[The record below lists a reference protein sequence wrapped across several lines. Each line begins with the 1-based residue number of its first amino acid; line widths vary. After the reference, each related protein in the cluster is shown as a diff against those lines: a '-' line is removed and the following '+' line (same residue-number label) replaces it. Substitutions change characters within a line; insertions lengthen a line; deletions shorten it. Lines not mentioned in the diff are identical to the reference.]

1 MKTRFTLVLA
11 LTTLFFTTKAQ
22 EVFPEK
28 GKVPNYILRN
38 NDFQDRRQTAEYVN
52 FSKEYAEAFE
62 TVDVKQHAKATNS
75 WIPRGPFGIGDED
88 LAGVGRINSMQFHP
102 TDTNT
107 WYICVAQGGVWKT
120 TNAGESWTSLSS
132 NLPILRTS
140 YLAIHPTDP
149 DIMYVALGDYAYLGH
164 NLQANEN
171 KRNSHY
177 GLGIYKTT
185 NGGSSWEP
193 TGLSFE
199 QTDFEGSLIA
209 KVFVNEKDPN
219 TLLAVG
225 QTGSYRSEDAGK
237 NWTKTH
243 SGLFWDMELDPTT
256 DSVIH
261 ASTGYVHSYKIGSV
275 SILKSTDFGQTWKES
290 TVSIPKT
297 GGIQRIELAVA
308 PSDNNYIYG
317 IACDTVGGF
326 YGFYRSTNG
335 GDSYTARIESKTYHT
350 NILNHSLDDAPGG
363 QGRYDLAITVD
374 RFNRNKIL
382 IGGIN
387 MWQTTDGGLNF
398 KPVTYWLLNYYKLSM
413 HADIHEI
420 RQHPTGTS
428 YFACHDGGLS
438 RSFDIIP
445 DDVSKMTDE
454 FEASTEWV
462 NYTKGLNITSFY
474 RLGINQDNGLE
485 IMAGAQDNSTVY
497 TQDSVFY
504 NISGGDG
511 MECVFYDK
519 TFYRYT
525 SSQNGRIYAYLSVD
539 GGFNYQGVVQNNEPG
554 EWTTP
559 FVAANDELYVLYGN
573 LFTVYADVVTK
584 KITSFNDVLGTAYPR
599 LGTALAVEK
608 DKASHM
614 YLAKRGY
621 ASQNIKNVI
630 QASYNGGGSW
640 SDIGNGLPDL
650 MYPSYIEMNQ
660 SRPLEVWITFSGFDK
675 DKKVFHS
682 VDGGKNWDNI
692 THNLPN
698 IPVNCITHQNDG
710 SDYVYIGTDLGVYL
724 LKGDTTE
731 WIYYSDGLPKV
742 IVSELEVDTTHK
754 TLVAATFGRG
764 LWEVGLEYYENQKD
778 GISDFK
784 ASNFDIQLSPNPVKD
799 LLTITSTE
807 LLTEELN
814 LTIRDITGRTVFT
827 DKVDKG
833 TTMTY
838 QLNTANFAPGEY
850 FIVLRNN
857 TRMYAVDRFMKQ

>member
-1 MKTRFTLVLA
+1 MKL
-11 LTTLFFTTKAQ
+11 LFFQVILLCLIFSTAKAQ
-22 EVFPEK
+22 VVIPEK
-28 GKVPNYILRN
+28 GEVPNYILRN
-38 NDFQDRRQTAEYVN
+38 NDFQDRRQTDEVVN
-52 FSKEYAEAFE
+52 FSREYAKAFQTIE
-62 TVDVKQHAKATNS
+62 VEQHAKATKS
-75 WIPRGPFGIGDED
+75 WLPRGPFGKAGED
-88 LAGVGRINSMQFHP
+88 LAGVGRVNTIQFHP

-107 WYICVAQGGVWKT
+107 WFICVAQGGVWKT
-120 TNAGESWTSLSS
+120 TNAGESWTSISS

-149 DIMYVALGDYAYLGH
+149 SIMYVALGDYAYLGH

-177 GLGIYKTT
+177 GLGVYKTT
-185 NGGSSWEP
+185 NGGSSWEA

-209 KVFVNEKDPN
+209 KIFIKESDPN
-219 TLLAVG
+219 TVLAVG
-225 QTGSYRSEDAGK
+225 QTGSYYSSDAGE

-243 SGLFWDMELDPTT
+243 SGLFWDMEMDPTV

-275 SILKSTDFGQTWKES
+275 SIVKSTDFGKTWKES
-290 TVSIPKT
+290 TISVPKT
-297 GGIQRIELAVA
+297 GSVQRIELAVA
-308 PSDNNYIYG
+308 PSDKDYVYA

-326 YGFYRSTNG
+326 YGFYRSTDG
-335 GDSYTARIESKTYHT
+335 GSSYSNRIDHKTYNI
-350 NILNHSLDDAPGG
+350 NILNHSMNNDPGG

-374 RFNRNKIL
+374 RYNRNQVL

-387 MWQTTDGGLNF
+387 MWQTTNGGLDF
-398 KPVTYWLLNYYKLSM
+398 KPVTYWLLNYYKLSL

-445 DDVSKMTDE
+445 DDIKTMTE
-454 FEASTEWV
+454 QYEATTEWV

-474 RLGINQDNGLE
+474 RLGINQENSAEL
-485 IMAGAQDNSTVY
+485 MAGAQDNSTVY
-497 TQDSVFY
+497 TEDSVFY
-504 NISGGDG
+504 NVSGGDG
-511 MECVFYDK
+511 MECVFYDEAY
-519 TFYRYT
+519 YRYT

-539 GGFNYQGVVQNNEPG
+539 GDFNYEGDIQNNEPG

-559 FVAANDELYVLYGN
+559 FVAANEKLYVLYGN
-573 LFTVYADVVTK
+573 LFTAYGNVITQK
-584 KITSFNDVLGTAYPR
+584 LTSFNDVFGTAYPR

-608 DKASHM
+608 EKASHI

-621 ASQNIKNVI
+621 TSKGIKNVI
-630 QASYNGGGSW
+630 QASYDGGKNW

-660 SRPLEVWITFSGFDK
+660 KRPLEVWITFSGFDK

-682 VDGGKNWDNI
+682 LDGGKNWDNI
-692 THNLPN
+692 TLNLPN

-710 SDYVYIGTDLGVYL
+710 SDYIYIGTDLGVYL
-724 LKGDTTE
+724 LKGDTSE

-742 IVSELEVDTTHK
+742 IVSELEIDTANNS
-754 TLVAATFGRG
+754 LVAATFGRG
-764 LWEVGLEYYENQKD
+764 LWEVGLEYFEKEED
-778 GISDFK
+778 GISKYSIPDFQ
-784 ASNFDIQLSPNPVKD
+784 IQLSPNPVSD
-799 LLTITSTE
+799 LLTIKSE
-807 LLTEELN
+807 EVLTEEVQMVV
-814 LTIRDITGRTVFT
+814 RDITGRTIYV
-827 DKVDKG
+827 DNLSKGAKV
-833 TTMTY
+833 TY
-838 QLNTANFAPGEY
+838 QLNTVNFTSGEY
-850 FIVLRNN
+850 FILLKKRGGLF
-857 TRMYAVDRFMKQ
+857 AVDRFTKK